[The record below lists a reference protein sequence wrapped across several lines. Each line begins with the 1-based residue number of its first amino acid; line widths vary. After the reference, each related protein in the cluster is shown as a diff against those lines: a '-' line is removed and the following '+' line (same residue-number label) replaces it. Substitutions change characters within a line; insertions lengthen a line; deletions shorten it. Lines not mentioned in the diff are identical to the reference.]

1 MPYNE
6 QKRPINS
13 IIDVSLLSFDLRLK
27 LCKGDVKDMQS
38 DKMQEKKN
46 QEESVKK
53 ILDQI
58 KYVIVVLSG
67 KGGVGKS
74 TVSTNLA
81 LTLAQQGN
89 KVGLL
94 DADMHGPTIPTML
107 GLTNMRITH
116 STDGLKPVK
125 VTENLQVVSMG
136 FLLENQ
142 DDAIIWRGP
151 LKMAAIRQLL
161 GDFNWG
167 KLDYLIID
175 LPPGTGDE
183 PLSIAQIIAN
193 ITGAIIVTTPQDVAL
208 VSVRKSITFVN
219 KLKIPVLGVIENMS
233 GFICPHCKNKLNIF
247 KAGGGKKAADDFN
260 VPFLG
265 SIPLDPTI
273 VEKGDEGT
281 ITMMKDTVL
290 TISFATIADN
300 VKKSIIEKE
309 VKT

>member
-1 MPYNE
+1 M
-6 QKRPINS
+6 K
-13 IIDVSLLSFDLRLK
+13 
-27 LCKGDVKDMQS
+27 
-38 DKMQEKKN
+38 EKKN
-46 QEESVKK
+46 QEESIKK
-53 ILDQI
+53 KLDQI
-58 KYVIVVLSG
+58 QHVILVLSG

-81 LTLAQQGN
+81 LTLAQEGN

-107 GLTNMRITH
+107 GLSNIRITH
-116 STDGLKPVK
+116 SVEGLKPVK

-142 DDAIIWRGP
+142 DDAVIWRGP

-183 PLSIAQIIAN
+183 PLSIAQIIPN
-193 ITGAIIVTTPQDVAL
+193 LTGAIIVTTPQDVAL

-219 KLKIPVLGVIENMS
+219 KLHIPVLGIIENMS
-233 GFICPHCKNKLNIF
+233 GFICPHCKKKLNIF
-247 KAGGGKKAADDFN
+247 KTGGGKKAADDFN

-273 VEKGDEGT
+273 VEKGDEGSN
-281 ITMMKDTVL
+281 TMIKDAVL
-290 TISFATIADN
+290 TISFETILEN
-300 VKKSIIEKE
+300 VKKSILEEEGKRNA
-309 VKT
+309 

>member
-1 MPYNE
+1 
-6 QKRPINS
+6 
-13 IIDVSLLSFDLRLK
+13 
-27 LCKGDVKDMQS
+27 MQS
-38 DKMQEKKN
+38 NQMQGIKN
-46 QEESVKK
+46 QEEPVKK

-116 STDGLKPVK
+116 SKDGLEPVK

-183 PLSIAQIIAN
+183 PLSIAQIIEN
-193 ITGAIIVTTPQDVAL
+193 LTGAIIVTTPQDVAL

-219 KLKIPVLGVIENMS
+219 KLKIPVLGVVENMS
-233 GFICPHCKNKLNIF
+233 GFICPHCKKKLNIF
-247 KAGGGKKAADDFN
+247 KTGGGKKAADDFH

-273 VEKGDEGT
+273 VEKGDTGSN
-281 ITMMKDTVL
+281 TMIKDAVL
-290 TISFATIADN
+290 SISFETIVDN
-300 VKKSIIEKE
+300 VKKRIIEKE
-309 VKT
+309 GTA

>member
-1 MPYNE
+1 
-6 QKRPINS
+6 
-13 IIDVSLLSFDLRLK
+13 
-27 LCKGDVKDMQS
+27 MQS
-38 DKMQEKKN
+38 DQMQEKKN

-81 LTLAQQGN
+81 LTLAQEGN

-183 PLSIAQIIAN
+183 PLSIAQIIPN

-233 GFICPHCKNKLNIF
+233 GFICPHCKKKLNIF
-247 KAGGGKKAADDFN
+247 KAGGGKRAADDFN

>member
-1 MPYNE
+1 
-6 QKRPINS
+6 
-13 IIDVSLLSFDLRLK
+13 
-27 LCKGDVKDMQS
+27 MQS
-38 DKMQEKKN
+38 DQMQEKKN

-81 LTLAQQGN
+81 LTLAQEGN

-183 PLSIAQIIAN
+183 PLSIAQIIPN

-233 GFICPHCKNKLNIF
+233 GFICPHCKKKLNIF

-300 VKKSIIEKE
+300 VKNSIIEKE
-309 VKT
+309 GKT